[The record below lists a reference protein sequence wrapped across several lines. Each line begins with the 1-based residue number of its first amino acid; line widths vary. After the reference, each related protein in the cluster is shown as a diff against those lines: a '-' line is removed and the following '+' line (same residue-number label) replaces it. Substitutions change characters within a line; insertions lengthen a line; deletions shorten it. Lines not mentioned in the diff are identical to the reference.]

1 LYSAI
6 ILAGGV
12 GARMHQAMPKQFLSL
27 AGKPLI
33 MHTLERLEQVDRV
46 GEIVVVCHPGYR
58 ELLQRNIDAY
68 LLKKKYVLTDGG
80 SSRQESTY
88 LGLLAASYD
97 KVMIHEAARP
107 FVTKEE
113 FEALADEPCDSAIY
127 GIPIPFTVSKQEG
140 GYLSGLLERREL
152 INVQLPQKF
161 PREAILEAHRR
172 AREEGKAFTEDA
184 SILYHYTGCR
194 VKVLEG
200 TPFNLKITEP
210 IDLISGENI
219 YQEYIIGRN

>member
-1 LYSAI
+1 MYSAI

-12 GARMHQAMPKQFLSL
+12 GSRMHQATPKQFLSL

-33 MHTLERLEQVDRV
+33 MHTLERLEQIDAID
-46 GEIVVVCHPGYR
+46 EIVVVCHPHYR
-58 ELLQRNIDAY
+58 ELLEKNIEAY
-68 LLKKKYVLTDGG
+68 LLKKSYVLTDGG

-88 LGLLAASYD
+88 NGLRAAKND
-97 KVMIHEAARP
+97 KVIIHEAARP
-107 FVTKEE
+107 FVTREE
-113 FEALADEPCDSAIY
+113 FQALADEPCESAIY
-127 GIPIPFTVSKQEG
+127 GISIPFTVSKQEG

-161 PREAILEAHRR
+161 PREAILAAHEK
-172 AREEGKAFTEDA
+172 AREEGKTFTEDA
-184 SILYHYTGCR
+184 SILYYYTGCP
-194 VKVLEG
+194 VKVLPG

-219 YQEYIIGRN
+219 YREYIIGRN

>member
-1 LYSAI
+1 MYSAI

-107 FVTKEE
+107 FVTNE
-113 FEALADEPCDSAIY
+113 
-127 GIPIPFTVSKQEG
+127 
-140 GYLSGLLERREL
+140 
-152 INVQLPQKF
+152 
-161 PREAILEAHRR
+161 
-172 AREEGKAFTEDA
+172 
-184 SILYHYTGCR
+184 
-194 VKVLEG
+194 
-200 TPFNLKITEP
+200 
-210 IDLISGENI
+210 
-219 YQEYIIGRN
+219 